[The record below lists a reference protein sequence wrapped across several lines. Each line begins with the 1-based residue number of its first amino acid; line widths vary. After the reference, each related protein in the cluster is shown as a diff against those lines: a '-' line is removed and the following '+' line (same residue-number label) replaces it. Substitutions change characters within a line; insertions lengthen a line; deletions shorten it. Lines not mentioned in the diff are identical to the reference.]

1 MGRILLILF
10 ALILVAAGAGFV
22 YLGAFPPDPPT
33 REVVR
38 TLPPERFQQR

>member
-1 MGRILLILF
+1 MGRFLLILL

-33 REVVR
+33 REVTR
-38 TLPPERFQQR
+38 SLPADRFQQK